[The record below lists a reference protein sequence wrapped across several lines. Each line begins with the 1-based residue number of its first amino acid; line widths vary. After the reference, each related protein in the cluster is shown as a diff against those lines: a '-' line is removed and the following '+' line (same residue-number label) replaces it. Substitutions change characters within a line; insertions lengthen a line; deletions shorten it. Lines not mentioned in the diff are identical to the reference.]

1 MLFIVC
7 YILSLFV
14 QVVVIGLLS
23 WVLIQIDSISIPF
36 FPLDSFVHVLFGF
49 I

>member
-1 MLFIVC
+1 MHVC
-7 YILSLFV
+7 LFV
-14 QVVVIGLLS
+14 ELSFVLVVISLLS

-36 FPLDSFVHVLFGF
+36 LPLDSFVHVLFGF